1 MSIIL
6 LLALVGALFWMEYLR
21 RQGKGPMTS
30 WSRSE
35 PVEAMPMPTSESA
48 KLQLEPQGDR
58 RAGVDRRRYVERR
71 SADRRRAA

>member
-6 LLALVGALFWMEYLR
+6 FLALVGALFWMEYLR

-35 PVEAMPMPTSESA
+35 PVEAMPMPKSESA
-48 KLQLEPQGDR
+48 RLQLEPQGDR
-58 RAGVDRRRYVERR
+58 RAGVDRRRHVERR
-71 SADRRRAA
+71 SADRRRAS